1 VPFYR
6 YVVDPEHEG
15 LFFVGLIQP
24 LGAIMPLAEL
34 QSEWIADL
42 LEGRAAL
49 PSADEMRREI
59 ARDREA
65 MAKRYVNSKRHT
77 IEVDF
82 EPYKRVI
89 KRERRR
95 KP

>member
-1 VPFYR
+1 
-6 YVVDPEHEG
+6 
-15 LFFVGLIQP
+15 
-24 LGAIMPLAEL
+24 
-34 QSEWIADL
+34 
-42 LEGRAAL
+42 
-49 PSADEMRREI
+49 MRREI

-82 EPYKRVI
+82 EPYKRTI